1 MNEWLKKMIDKTKE
15 FWKNSSIV
23 KKVILIGIIVAIIG
37 AVVVATNVSSKPT
50 TVKLFNAAVTDETLR
65 SQILDRI
72 SQENIEAFVS
82 DDGYISVLDDKTAR
96 KMRSILVTEG
106 LTPSNVDIFEGFYN
120 RSWSTTDKEQNIR
133 LKNLITQN
141 LKMHL
146 ESLSDISSANVT
158 LVLPENELFASDQKP
173 VSASVILNIKS
184 SSNLANE
191 RKRLLGIQK
200 LILSAVEGLTAENLT
215 ISDMDGNVLNDFEG
229 MADMDRVSVI
239 ERQQKLR
246 RKLEAQLKADVL
258 IALQKTKTEDR
269 IRDLNVTIDMDMSE
283 KSNESTIYTPIE
295 MKADNKDTPY
305 DESVYV
311 EGLPISQQT
320 VTKEWQGT
328 GYNPEGPAGV
338 EGQNP
343 PVYSDMSNVIGK
355 STETGV
361 TQNNAVNTTHTK
373 EKVAPRPGRVTVS
386 VNIDGEWK
394 KLRDPKTHTYMIDEK
409 TGSIAREYI
418 PVSSEELLALTNY
431 VKNAVGYKK
440 DRGDEVTVTN
450 IKIDRSAQ
458 FAEEDEEYF
467 KKQQTRRTILLV
479 LISIAVVLVG
489 FILFR
494 IISKE
499 IERRKRLREEEL
511 LRQQQAAR
519 EQALWNATD
528 ESGVQVTMSVEE
540 SRRAELQ
547 ENAINMAKE
556 HPEDVAMLI
565 RTWLMEE

>member
-23 KKVILIGIIVAIIG
+23 KKVILIGIIVAI
-37 AVVVATNVSSKPT
+37 
-50 TVKLFNAAVTDETLR
+50 NAAVTDETLR

-173 VSASVILNIKS
+173 VSASVILNIKP

-361 TQNNAVNTTHTK
+361 TQNNAVNTTHSK
-373 EKVAPRPGRVTVS
+373 ETVAPRPGRVTVS

-394 KLRDPKTHTYMIDEK
+394 KLRDPKTHSYMIDEK

>member
-37 AVVVATNVSSKPT
+37 AIVVATNVSSKPT

-361 TQNNAVNTTHTK
+361 TQNNAVNTTHSK
-373 EKVAPRPGRVTVS
+373 ETVAPRPGRVTVS

-450 IKIDRSAQ
+450 IKIDRTAQ

>member
-23 KKVILIGIIVAIIG
+23 KKVILIGIILAIIG
-37 AVVVATNVSSKPT
+37 AIVVATNVSSKPT
-50 TVKLFNAAVTDETLR
+50 TVRLFNAAVTDETLR

-120 RSWSTTDKEQNIR
+120 RGWSTTDKEQNIR

-458 FAEEDEEYF
+458 FAEEDEAYF

-479 LISIAVVLVG
+479 LISVAVVLVG

-494 IISKE
+494 VISKE

>member
-37 AVVVATNVSSKPT
+37 AIVVATNVSSKPT

-361 TQNNAVNTTHTK
+361 TQNNAVNTTHSK
-373 EKVAPRPGRVTVS
+373 ETVAPRPGRVTVS
-386 VNIDGEWK
+386 VNVDGTWDWKYDDNGNVVLLPNNRID
-394 KLRDPKTHTYMIDEK
+394 RVYT
-409 TGSIAREYI
+409 
-418 PVSSEELLALTNY
+418 PVSPETLAEATALVQDAIGYNEL
-431 VKNAVGYKK
+431 
-440 DRGDEVTVTN
+440 RGDSVTVRN
-450 IKIDRSAQ
+450 IRFDRT
-458 FAEEDEEYF
+458 AEHLAEDAKYI
-467 KKQQTRRTILLV
+467 KAQQTRQTIFYALTGVVVV
-479 LISIAVVLVG
+479 LIA
-489 FILFR
+489 FIIFR
-494 IISKE
+494 FISRE
-499 IERRKRLREEEL
+499 LERRRRIKEDEY
-511 LRQQQAAR
+511 LRQQQLAR
-519 EQALWNATD
+519 EKVLWESEQAGM
-528 ESGVQVTMSVEE
+528 EVTMSVEE
-540 SRRAELQ
+540 RRRAELQ
-547 ENAINMAKE
+547 ENAISMAKD

>member
-37 AVVVATNVSSKPT
+37 AIVVATNVSSKPT

-173 VSASVILNIKS
+173 VSASVILNIKP

-305 DESVYV
+305 DESAYV

>member
-37 AVVVATNVSSKPT
+37 AIVVATNVSSKPT

>member
-37 AVVVATNVSSKPT
+37 AIVVATNVSSKPT
-50 TVKLFNAAVTDETLR
+50 TVKLFNATVTDETLR

-305 DESVYV
+305 DESAYV

>member
-23 KKVILIGIIVAIIG
+23 KKVILIGIIVTIIG
-37 AVVVATNVSSKPT
+37 AIVVATNVSSKPT

>member
-37 AVVVATNVSSKPT
+37 AIVVATNVSSKPT
-50 TVKLFNAAVTDETLR
+50 TVKLFNAAVTDEILR

-173 VSASVILNIKS
+173 VSASVILNIKP

-305 DESVYV
+305 DESAYV

>member
-37 AVVVATNVSSKPT
+37 AIVVATNVSSKPT

-96 KMRSILVTEG
+96 KMRSILVTDG

-361 TQNNAVNTTHTK
+361 TQNNAVNTTHSK
-373 EKVAPRPGRVTVS
+373 ETVAPRPGRVTVS

>member
-37 AVVVATNVSSKPT
+37 AIVVATNVSSKPT

-120 RSWSTTDKEQNIR
+120 RSWSTTDKEQNVR

-361 TQNNAVNTTHTK
+361 TQNNAVNTTHSK
-373 EKVAPRPGRVTVS
+373 ETVAPRPGRVTVS

>member
-305 DESVYV
+305 DESAYV

>member
-37 AVVVATNVSSKPT
+37 AIVVATNVSSKPT

-200 LILSAVEGLTAENLT
+200 LILSAVEGLTAGNLT

-305 DESVYV
+305 DESAYV

>member
-37 AVVVATNVSSKPT
+37 AIVVATNVSSKPT

-82 DDGYISVLDDKTAR
+82 DDGYISVIDDKTAR

>member
-37 AVVVATNVSSKPT
+37 AIVVATNVSSKPT

-338 EGQNP
+338 ECQNP

-511 LRQQQAAR
+511 LRQQQGAR

>member
-361 TQNNAVNTTHTK
+361 TQNNAVNTTHSK
-373 EKVAPRPGRVTVS
+373 ETVAPRPGRVTVS

-394 KLRDPKTHTYMIDEK
+394 KLRDPKTHSYMIDEK

>member
-37 AVVVATNVSSKPT
+37 AIVVATNVSSKPT

-184 SSNLANE
+184 SGNLANE

>member
-37 AVVVATNVSSKPT
+37 AIIVATNVSSKPT

-173 VSASVILNIKS
+173 VSASVILNIKP

>member
-37 AVVVATNVSSKPT
+37 AIVVATNVSSKPT

-305 DESVYV
+305 DESAYV

>member
-37 AVVVATNVSSKPT
+37 AIVVATNVSSKPT

-173 VSASVILNIKS
+173 VSASVILNIKP

-511 LRQQQAAR
+511 HRQQQAAR

>member
-37 AVVVATNVSSKPT
+37 AIIVATNVSSKPT

-361 TQNNAVNTTHTK
+361 TQNNAVNTTHSK
-373 EKVAPRPGRVTVS
+373 ETVAPRPGRVTVS

>member
-23 KKVILIGIIVAIIG
+23 KKVILIGIILAIIG
-37 AVVVATNVSSKPT
+37 AIVVATNVSSKPT
-50 TVKLFNAAVTDETLR
+50 TVRLFNAAVTDETLR

-120 RSWSTTDKEQNIR
+120 RGWSTTDKEQNIR

-173 VSASVILNIKS
+173 VSASVILNIKPS
-184 SSNLANE
+184 TNLANE

-458 FAEEDEEYF
+458 FAEEDEAYF

-479 LISIAVVLVG
+479 LISVAVVLVG

-494 IISKE
+494 VISKE

>member
-37 AVVVATNVSSKPT
+37 AIVVATNVSSKPT

-361 TQNNAVNTTHTK
+361 TQNNAVNTTHSK
-373 EKVAPRPGRVTVS
+373 ETVAPRPGRVTVS

>member
-37 AVVVATNVSSKPT
+37 AIVVATNVSSKPT

-173 VSASVILNIKS
+173 VSASVILNIKP

-373 EKVAPRPGRVTVS
+373 EEVAPRPGRVTVS

>member
-1 MNEWLKKMIDKTKE
+1 MNEWLKKMIEKTKE

-23 KKVILIGIIVAIIG
+23 KKVILIGIIVVIVVAII
-37 AVVVATNVSSKPT
+37 VATNVSAKPV
-50 TVKLFNAAVTDETLR
+50 TVKVFNAAVTDETLKT
-65 SQILDRI
+65 QILDRI

-96 KMRSILVTEG
+96 KIRSILVTEG

-120 RSWSTTDKEQNIR
+120 RGWSTTDKEQNVR
-133 LKNLITQN
+133 LKNLISQN
-141 LKMHL
+141 LKLHL

-158 LVLPENELFASDQKP
+158 LVLPEDELFKSDQKP

-184 SSNLANE
+184 TSNLPNE
-191 RKRLLGIQK
+191 RKRILGIQK

-215 ISDMDGNVLNDFEG
+215 ISDMEGNVLNDFEG

-239 ERQQKLR
+239 EKQQKLR

-258 IALQKTKTEDR
+258 IALQRNKTEDR
-269 IRDLNVTIDMDMSE
+269 IRDLNLSIDMDMSE

-305 DESVYV
+305 DESLYV

-328 GYNPEGPAGV
+328 GYNPEGPAGI

-361 TQNNAVNTTHTK
+361 TQNNAVNTTHSV

-394 KLRDPKTHTYMIDEK
+394 KLRDPKTHAYMIDEA
-409 TGSIAREYI
+409 TGAIAREYI
-418 PVSSEELLALTNY
+418 PVSQEELVQLTNY
-431 VKNAVGYKK
+431 VKNAVGYSRE
-440 DRGDEVTVTN
+440 RGDEVFVTN
-450 IKIDRSAQ
+450 IKIDRTAQ
-458 FAEEDEEYF
+458 FAEEDEAYF
-467 KKQQTRRTILLV
+467 KKQQARRTILLV
-479 LISIAVVLVG
+479 LVSIAIVLVG

-499 IERRKRLREEEL
+499 LERRKRLREEEA
-511 LRQQQAAR
+511 LRKQQEER
-519 EQALWNATD
+519 ERALWNATD
-528 ESGVQVTMSVEE
+528 ESMQVTMSVEE

>member
-23 KKVILIGIIVAIIG
+23 KKVILIGIILAIIG
-37 AVVVATNVSSKPT
+37 AIVVATNVSSKPT
-50 TVKLFNAAVTDETLR
+50 TVRLFNAAVTDETLR

-120 RSWSTTDKEQNIR
+120 RGWSTTDKEQNIR

-173 VSASVILNIKS
+173 VSASVILNIKP

-295 MKADNKDTPY
+295 MKADNRDTPY

-458 FAEEDEEYF
+458 FAEEDEAYF

-479 LISIAVVLVG
+479 LISVAVVLVG

-494 IISKE
+494 VISKE

>member
-37 AVVVATNVSSKPT
+37 AIVVATNVSSKPT

-173 VSASVILNIKS
+173 VSASVILNIKP

-467 KKQQTRRTILLV
+467 KKQQTDRK
-479 LISIAVVLVG
+479 SVV
-489 FILFR
+489 
-494 IISKE
+494 
-499 IERRKRLREEEL
+499 
-511 LRQQQAAR
+511 
-519 EQALWNATD
+519 
-528 ESGVQVTMSVEE
+528 
-540 SRRAELQ
+540 
-547 ENAINMAKE
+547 
-556 HPEDVAMLI
+556 
-565 RTWLMEE
+565 

>member
-37 AVVVATNVSSKPT
+37 AIVVATNVSSKPT

-173 VSASVILNIKS
+173 VSASVILNIKP

-305 DESVYV
+305 DESSYV

>member
-1 MNEWLKKMIDKTKE
+1 
-15 FWKNSSIV
+15 
-23 KKVILIGIIVAIIG
+23 
-37 AVVVATNVSSKPT
+37 
-50 TVKLFNAAVTDETLR
+50 
-65 SQILDRI
+65 
-72 SQENIEAFVS
+72 
-82 DDGYISVLDDKTAR
+82 
-96 KMRSILVTEG
+96 
-106 LTPSNVDIFEGFYN
+106 
-120 RSWSTTDKEQNIR
+120 
-133 LKNLITQN
+133 
-141 LKMHL
+141 
-146 ESLSDISSANVT
+146 
-158 LVLPENELFASDQKP
+158 
-173 VSASVILNIKS
+173 
-184 SSNLANE
+184 
-191 RKRLLGIQK
+191 
-200 LILSAVEGLTAENLT
+200 
-215 ISDMDGNVLNDFEG
+215 
-229 MADMDRVSVI
+229 
-239 ERQQKLR
+239 
-246 RKLEAQLKADVL
+246 
-258 IALQKTKTEDR
+258 
-269 IRDLNVTIDMDMSE
+269 
-283 KSNESTIYTPIE
+283 

-361 TQNNAVNTTHTK
+361 TQNNAVNTTHSK
-373 EKVAPRPGRVTVS
+373 ETVAPRPGRVTVS

>member
-37 AVVVATNVSSKPT
+37 AIVVATNVSSKPT

-82 DDGYISVLDDKTAR
+82 DDGYISVIDDKTAR

-305 DESVYV
+305 DESAYV

>member
-23 KKVILIGIIVAIIG
+23 KKVILIGIILAIIG
-37 AVVVATNVSSKPT
+37 AIVVATNVSSKPT
-50 TVKLFNAAVTDETLR
+50 TVRLFNAAVTDETLR

-120 RSWSTTDKEQNIR
+120 RGWSTTDKEQNIR

-173 VSASVILNIKS
+173 VSASVILNIKP

-295 MKADNKDTPY
+295 MKADNRDTPY

-328 GYNPEGPAGV
+328 GYNP
-338 EGQNP
+338 
-343 PVYSDMSNVIGK
+343 
-355 STETGV
+355 
-361 TQNNAVNTTHTK
+361 
-373 EKVAPRPGRVTVS
+373 
-386 VNIDGEWK
+386 
-394 KLRDPKTHTYMIDEK
+394 
-409 TGSIAREYI
+409 
-418 PVSSEELLALTNY
+418 
-431 VKNAVGYKK
+431 
-440 DRGDEVTVTN
+440 
-450 IKIDRSAQ
+450 
-458 FAEEDEEYF
+458 
-467 KKQQTRRTILLV
+467 
-479 LISIAVVLVG
+479 
-489 FILFR
+489 
-494 IISKE
+494 
-499 IERRKRLREEEL
+499 
-511 LRQQQAAR
+511 
-519 EQALWNATD
+519 
-528 ESGVQVTMSVEE
+528 
-540 SRRAELQ
+540 
-547 ENAINMAKE
+547 
-556 HPEDVAMLI
+556 
-565 RTWLMEE
+565 

>member
-23 KKVILIGIIVAIIG
+23 KKVILIGIILAIIG
-37 AVVVATNVSSKPT
+37 AIVVATNVSSKPT
-50 TVKLFNAAVTDETLR
+50 TVRLFNAAVTDETLR

-120 RSWSTTDKEQNIR
+120 RGWSTTDKEQNIR

-173 VSASVILNIKS
+173 VSASVILNIKP

-458 FAEEDEEYF
+458 FAEEDEAYF

-479 LISIAVVLVG
+479 LISVAVVLVG

-494 IISKE
+494 VISKE

>member
-37 AVVVATNVSSKPT
+37 AIVVATNVSSKPT

-173 VSASVILNIKS
+173 VSASVILNIKP

-239 ERQQKLR
+239 VRQQKLR

>member
-37 AVVVATNVSSKPT
+37 AIVVATNVSSKPT

-295 MKADNKDTPY
+295 MKADNRDTPY

-458 FAEEDEEYF
+458 FAEEDEAYF

-479 LISIAVVLVG
+479 LISVAVVLVG

-494 IISKE
+494 VISKE

>member
-37 AVVVATNVSSKPT
+37 AIVVATNVSSKPT

-540 SRRAELQ
+540 RKRAELQ
-547 ENAINMAKE
+547 ENAIAMAKE

>member
-37 AVVVATNVSSKPT
+37 AIVVATNVSSKPT

-305 DESVYV
+305 DESSYV

>member
-37 AVVVATNVSSKPT
+37 AIVVATNVSSKPT

-343 PVYSDMSNVIGK
+343 PVYSDMSNLIAK